1 MLKKTLKIASI
12 LFLSL
17 FSFYYTNKSIEL
29 VKDQDPIMKE
39 IKNSSS
45 EYYVPAINAKI
56 VDNTIIPGKT
66 GKKID
71 YEETYNKMKQYGKYN
86 EILTSLQ
93 DVKPTISV
101 DNRYDK
107 FIISG
112 NPTKKSIALVFK
124 IEQKNPKDIVDILE
138 STKTPATFFID
149 GKYLEKNY
157 QEVSNLTSF
166 QLELLNDSN
175 SYDEITFSS
184 SKSYLESLT
193 NKKLNFCYSEEKDEQ
208 MLKLCQ
214 KFKMHTII
222 PTILVKSNPYQEVKR
237 QLSNSA
243 IISLPIS
250 TQTEKEL
257 STIIDYIKTRGYNF
271 ETLDTIINE

>member
-101 DNRYDK
+101 DNHYDK

-124 IEQKNPKDIVDILE
+124 IEQKNPKDIIDILE

-166 QLELLNDSN
+166 QLELLNDSF
-175 SYDEITFSS
+175 YDEITFSS

-193 NKKLNFCYSEEKDEQ
+193 NKKLNFCYSEKKDEQ
-208 MLKLCQ
+208 LLNLCQ
-214 KFKMHTII
+214 KLKMHTII
-222 PTILVKSNPYQEVKR
+222 PTILVESNPYQEVKR
-237 QLSNSA
+237 QLTNSA

-271 ETLDTIINE
+271 ETLDTIISE